1 MHGLVI
7 SIQVNVHILLNK
19 LRVFQILWH
28 SKAQTSKE
36 KYISNLH
43 TSLKTLKFIKRIDV
57 LIIPG
62 KKDKKTTRL
71 QQNEDPFKNTYK
83 KLILEKLVF
92 QINTKM
98 MTLSK
103 IKTKYLQKAEKT

>member
-62 KKDKKTTRL
+62 KKDKK
-71 QQNEDPFKNTYK
+71 QQDCSKMKTHLK
-83 KLILEKLVF
+83 IH
-92 QINTKM
+92 TK
-98 MTLSK
+98 S
-103 IKTKYLQKAEKT
+103 